1 MATITSTQTGDWH
14 ATGTWVGGAIPANND
29 LVVIAHG
36 HKVTLSTNIQSAIT
50 DNVTINGNLHFADG
64 GKMHLNGRMTVKNT
78 SNANNTAGEFVT
90 DDADSG
96 SLLSM
101 VGGTE
106 IKISGNNSAQHGIQ
120 VDSRA
125 WCGVQIDGGEP
136 TLKTELNGAH
146 AQRSGYLTVD
156 DSANFTAGDLISI
169 YKREEDFR
177 LANDE
182 CFWVH
187 DVDSDNHRIYFRQF
201 VYPRVKE
208 NAPFIKA
215 VSGATIRVDDSSV
228 FRVGYQL
235 VFGAGNNRNQL
246 TITAINNRSNTITFG
261 STVDG
266 DPSLIGEYVYQTGT
280 EKFHLSDSHVRRTA
294 NVATNIIGAI
304 DDIPIFS
311 TQAEAEA
318 WGTANS
324 ISGSHTHTYNGVTTY
339 MAGTSHAEIQ
349 ASSYSGGR
357 GVRNVKVNNAAD
369 FSVGDKIYIEGCGD
383 SSYTYASGSETN
395 VWRHNLIYTI
405 SAINSL
411 TITVD
416 RDIMYDMKPGG
427 LIAKMTRDVV
437 IKACAA
443 NGDDVAYADQDTARV
458 FFNVKYWT
466 SRNYNQAVSRRVK
479 IKFVEFSGLGYN
491 TGDSTNFRGGVM
503 ICGYNGINDTKV
515 TGSAEDNDTIHT
527 TTGVS
532 QTGENYIDGCSY
544 TAYNLV
550 SNSTRDG
557 DTYPSFVIRHPWGMV
572 ARNLISIGS
581 GRGVWHWSSQYYIK
595 THGHITAACNY
606 SSLGTEAAYER
617 GNEISY
623 MYLRM
628 CEDYGWI
635 FYHLGRQNDYCLAQ
649 HIDIQ
654 YMNSY
659 AMHPSYSSNAT
670 IRRIYCNKYRYMY
683 VPDSFTPMTF
693 QDSRF
698 MPNYWDAS
706 SHIYGANH
714 TPYYDSDQIRHYSTS
729 HNKPFLGT
737 SSNLGRIDW
746 VEHGFREDEY
756 VDYGG
761 GGISRLVR
769 GGAKAAEFI
778 VSPQSS
784 PQIMNRIFVPANCVV
799 RLRSTLK
806 INDADYD
813 GVANSV
819 ESNSMPVL
827 IARGRC
833 NSGDGGRHASGVVT
847 DSGDVSTRISEWDII
862 ADANDRAGIQTSTQA
877 KGKIFDHSFVDFIT
891 HTSSS
896 QGAYEV
902 KELTVAAQYT
912 GYELAYGY
920 YVDNHDITTIG
931 FKALPIEVM
940 LQKAGTLGASHL
952 RSGSLGKF
960 SVRTSF
966 TANKKR
972 ISGRI

>member
-14 ATGTWVGGAIPANND
+14 ATGTWVGGAVPANND

-36 HKVTLSTNIQSAIT
+36 HKVTLSTDIQAAIT
-50 DNVTINGNLHFADG
+50 DNVTINGNLHFANG

-90 DDADSG
+90 DSTSSG

-106 IKISGNNSAQHGIQ
+106 IKISGDNSAQHGIQ
-120 VDSRA
+120 VDARA
-125 WCGVQIDGGEP
+125 WCGVQIDGSEP

-156 DSANFTAGDLISI
+156 DSANFTAGDLISL
-169 YKREEDFR
+169 YLREQDYR

-187 DVDSDNHRIYFRQF
+187 DVDTTNHRIYFRQF
-201 VYPRVKE
+201 VYPKVKQ
-208 NAPFIKA
+208 NAPVIRS

-235 VFGAGNNRNQL
+235 LFGTGNNRNQL
-246 TITAINNRSNTITFG
+246 TITAINNKSNIITFG

-266 DPSLIGEYVYQTGT
+266 DPSLVGEYVYQTGT
-280 EKFHLSDSHVRRTA
+280 EKYHLTNTHVRRTA
-294 NVATNIIGAI
+294 SCMTN
-304 DDIPIFS
+304 
-311 TQAEAEA
+311 T
-318 WGTANS
+318 
-324 ISGSHTHTYNGVTTY
+324 
-339 MAGTSHAEIQ
+339 
-349 ASSYSGGR
+349 YSGAADLR
-357 GVRNVKVNNAAD
+357 TVNVNNAAD
-369 FSVGDKIYIEGCGD
+369 FSVGDKIYIEACGD
-383 SSYTYASGSETN
+383 ASYMYASGSETN
-395 VWRHNLIYTI
+395 IWRHNLAYTI
-405 SAINSL
+405 SGISGL
-411 TITVD
+411 TLTVD
-416 RDIMYDMKPGG
+416 RDILYDGKAGG
-427 LIAKMTRDVV
+427 LIARMSRDVV

-443 NGDDVAYADQDTARV
+443 NGDAIAAGDQDTARV

-466 SRNYNQAVSRRVK
+466 STSWNATPTRRVK
-479 IKFVEFSGLGYN
+479 IKYVEFDGLGYN
-491 TGDSTNFRGGVM
+491 TGDSTNFRAGVT
-503 ICGYNGINDTKV
+503 IAGYNGINDTKI
-515 TGSAEDNDTIHT
+515 TGSAADNTTIHNT
-527 TTGVS
+527 SAVS

-557 DTYPSFVIRHPWGMV
+557 DSYPAICIRHPYGIV
-572 ARNLISIGS
+572 NRNQLVVGA

-595 THGHITAACNY
+595 SHGHITAACNY
-606 SSLGTEAAYER
+606 TNFEIGAAYER
-617 GNEISY
+617 GCEISY

-628 CEDYGWI
+628 AEDYGWL
-635 FYHLGRQNDYCLAQ
+635 FYHMGRQNDFCLVQ

-654 YMNSY
+654 YQQSY
-659 AMHPSYSSNAT
+659 AIHPSYGSNAT
-670 IRRIYCNKYRYMY
+670 VRRIYCDKYKYMY
-683 VPDSFTPMTF
+683 VADSFTPMTF
-693 QDSRF
+693 QDSQF

-706 SHIYGANH
+706 SHIYGCDH
-714 TPYYDSDQIRHYSTS
+714 TPYYSQDQIRHYSS
-729 HNKPFLGT
+729 GHLKPYLGT
-737 SSNLGRIDW
+737 SSNTGRWDW
-746 VEHGFREDEY
+746 IEHGFREDEY

-761 GGISRLVR
+761 GGITRLVR
-769 GGAKAAEFI
+769 KGAQAADYI
-778 VSPQSS
+778 VSPQST
-784 PQIMNRIFVPANCVV
+784 PQIMNRIFVPANCAV

-806 INDADYD
+806 INNTNYD
-813 GVANSV
+813 GVADTIDD
-819 ESNSMPVL
+819 NSMPVL

-833 NSGDGGRHASGVVT
+833 NSGMFGKHASGVVT
-847 DSGDVSTRISEWDII
+847 DSNTNRTGHHDMDLIDSS
-862 ADANDRAGIQTSTQA
+862 ADRAGIQTSTQA
-877 KGKIFDHSFVDFIT
+877 KGKIFTNSFVDYIP

-920 YVDNHDITTIG
+920 YVDNHDITDSG

-940 LQKAGTLGASHL
+940 LQKPAVVGSSHL
-952 RSGSLGKF
+952 RSGSIGRF